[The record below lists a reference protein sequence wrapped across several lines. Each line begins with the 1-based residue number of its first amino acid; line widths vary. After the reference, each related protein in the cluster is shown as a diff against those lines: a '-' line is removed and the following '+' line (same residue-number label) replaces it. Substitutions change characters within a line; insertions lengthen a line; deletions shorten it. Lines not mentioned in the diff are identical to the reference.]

1 MKNYDSFKLI
11 EKISFERLGG
21 SPEELKAAKIIQE
34 ELKKTNLESHLETF
48 EVDHYEVKEVALEL
62 LEPIKKTFE
71 DTGYGMSG
79 STPKEGITAP
89 LVYIENGFDANLV
102 NIKDKIVLLNGRMPY
117 KLYEKLIKGGALG
130 FISLSGSVYDDLN
143 DTDLEERTL
152 RERHYKHGK
161 LPGVTIRISDGEEL
175 IRNNGKTVKL
185 TLIQKETKRTSHNV
199 ISTIKGTEYP
209 EKVIGVTAH
218 YDSVRFSTGAY
229 DNATGSATILEL
241 IRYFQQN
248 PAKRTLK
255 FIWFGSEE
263 MGLLGAKD
271 YVEKHKE
278 SLEDYEFV
286 VNVDMTGVVL
296 GYDIAVCTSEKC
308 LVSYIDYL
316 GKEVGFPI
324 KPRQGVYSS
333 DSTPFADSG
342 VPALS
347 FARIAPSGGAEIHSR
362 KDVTKFL
369 DSKNYYKTAK
379 FITNFTETIANSVV
393 MPIPKSI
400 PDNMKLE
407 LDYYMGR
414 KERPERK

>member
-1 MKNYDSFKLI
+1 MKNYNSFKLI

-21 SPEELKAAKIIQE
+21 SAEELKAAKIIQE
-34 ELKKTNLESHLETF
+34 ELKKTKLLSHLETF
-48 EVDHYEVKEVALEL
+48 EVDYYEVKEASLEL
-62 LEPIKKTFE
+62 LEPFKQTFE
-71 DTGYGMSG
+71 VTGYGMSG

-89 LVYIENGFDANLV
+89 LIYIENGFDANLI
-102 NIKDKIVLLNGRMPY
+102 NIKDKIALLNGRMPY
-117 KLYEKLIKGGALG
+117 KLYEKLVIGGALG
-130 FISLSGSVYDDLN
+130 FISLSGTLYDDL
-143 DTDLEERTL
+143 DETDLEERKL

-161 LPGVTIRISDGEEL
+161 IPGVSIRMADGEDLVRSE
-175 IRNNGKTVKL
+175 GKTVKL
-185 TLIQKETKRTSHNV
+185 TLIQEESKRTSHNV

-241 IRYFQQN
+241 IRYFQEN
-248 PAKRTLK
+248 PAKRTLQ

-263 MGLLGAKD
+263 MGLLGAKE

-278 SLEDYEFV
+278 ALKNYEFV

-296 GYDIAVCTSEKC
+296 GYDIAVCTSEKS

-316 GKEVGFPI
+316 GKKVGFPI

-347 FARIAPSGGAEIHSR
+347 FARIAPRGGAEIHSR
-362 KDVTKFL
+362 KDISKFL
-369 DSKNYYKTAK
+369 DSKNYYKTAS
-379 FITNFTETIANSVV
+379 FITDFTERIANSVV
-393 MPIPKSI
+393 MPIPQTI

-407 LDYYMGR
+407 LDYYLGR
-414 KERPERK
+414 KEKPEK